1 MAEVEKRVRYK
12 NNIVRHTRRMKK
24 GPRFA
29 VAAPFIAAVLL
40 LCAAGFLIP
49 LRPTFS
55 EREKRELT
63 KFPEFSVKALLSGDY
78 FDDITAWYADT
89 FPGRE
94 SWIELST
101 KTDRLHGSKSLST
114 VRQALPSR
122 YRKPKRYRQLLKGRK
137 ARINPMQ
144 VRA

>member
-78 FDDITAWYADT
+78 FGIILMILL
-89 FPGRE
+89 PGMR
-94 SWIELST
+94 I
-101 KTDRLHGSKSLST
+101 HSL
-114 VRQALPSR
+114 A
-122 YRKPKRYRQLLKGRK
+122 GR
-137 ARINPMQ
+137 
-144 VRA
+144 VG